1 MAPDGNGGMYA
12 ALGSSG
18 VLDELKHSRVRYVHA
33 YCVDNVLVKPA
44 DPAFLGHAV
53 AAGSDCASKAVDKR
67 SPDEPAGVFAIVG
80 QSLGVVEY
88 SEISKES
95 AMAVRPD
102 GQLVYGLA
110 NIANHVFTV
119 DFLERVAAS
128 GELPYHLAKKKIPS
142 IDPSTGSALKVDG
155 YKLEAF
161 LFDAFTKAQRPL
173 IYKVDRLAE
182 FAPLKNGRDSAEDN
196 PETCRRALASIG
208 EH

>member
-12 ALGSSG
+12 ALRSSG
-18 VLDELKHSRVRYVHA
+18 VLDELKQSGVRYVHT

-44 DPAFLGHAV
+44 DPAFIGHAI
-53 AAGSDCASKAVDKR
+53 AAESDCASKAVDKR

-119 DFLERVAAS
+119 DFLERVAAA
-128 GELPYHLAKKKIPS
+128 GELPYHFAKKKIPS
-142 IDPSTGSALKVDG
+142 IEPATGSAISVDG

-161 LFDAFTKAQRPL
+161 LFDAFKKAQKPL
-173 IYKVDRLAE
+173 IHKVDRLTE
-182 FAPLKNGRDSAEDN
+182 FAPLKNGSDSAEDN